1 MKQESKRSWFVLPYL
16 LIVGVAAARLSMSL
30 PFNFVPVLSCLL
42 FFGAKRPKRELVAP
56 CLALMGVD
64 IFLTKIGY
72 GYPISLDHAVTWL
85 WYGMATMLGAT
96 LLRRSYTLPRALTGV
111 LLASISFFVASNL
124 AVWMV
129 WNMYPKTVG
138 GLVDCYVAALPFF
151 RNSAI
156 SETLATGMIAAF
168 VRWSETRKE
177 AAFMKST
184 SPVSM

>member
-1 MKQESKRSWFVLPYL
+1 MKEESRGDWLVLSYL

-42 FFGAKRPKRELVAP
+42 FFGAKRPKRELIVP

-64 IFLTKIGY
+64 IFLTKIRY
-72 GYPISLDHAVTWL
+72 GYPISFDHSVTWL
-85 WYGMATMLGAT
+85 WYGTATMLGAT

-111 LLASISFFVASNL
+111 LSASISFFVVSNL

-129 WNMYPKTVG
+129 WNMYPKTAG
-138 GLVDCYVAALPFF
+138 GLVDCYLAALPFF

-156 SETLATGMIAAF
+156 SETLATGMIF
-168 VRWSETRKE
+168 VVVRLSEIRKE
-177 AAFMKST
+177 MALSKSA
-184 SPVSM
+184 SLASM

>member
-1 MKQESKRSWFVLPYL
+1 MKDESKRECFALSYL

-56 CLALMGVD
+56 CLVLMGVD
-64 IFLTKIGY
+64 IFLTKIVY

-96 LLRRSYTLPRALTGV
+96 LLRRSYTLPRALTGM
-111 LLASISFFVASNL
+111 LLASISFFVASNF

-129 WNMYPKTVG
+129 WNLYPKTAG
-138 GLVDCYVAALPFF
+138 GLLDCYLAALPFF

-156 SETLATGMIAAF
+156 SETLATGMIAAI

-177 AAFMKST
+177 RAFMKST